1 MRSFKFLLSRRWV
14 LFFLAVVVLAYG
26 TWWLGEWQFHRL
38 ESRRHT
44 NTVVRTNEALPPVP
58 VDQLLSTDRVPD
70 ASIEWRRVTATG
82 HYDTADTYV
91 WRYLTDDHSDPG
103 VDQVVPFVTTSGTT
117 LLVDRGW
124 VSSDDPSRMPAD
136 APAPPSGQ
144 VTVVGWV
151 RQNGSGSSTVVAQ
164 QGFRALSSATL
175 GPVLG
180 QKVYGGFINLQSEN
194 GAAPTGMG
202 LVDLPELND
211 GPHFFYGVQW
221 WFFGV
226 LAIVGFFYLLYD
238 EWLTLG
244 KAGAGDE
251 EGAKRLAEREADQ
264 AVRKKRSAAKVAQR
278 QAVRAAY
285 KAAYEKEK
293 AENSRR

>member
-1 MRSFKFLLSRRWV
+1 VRSFKFLLSRRWV

-44 NTVVRTNEALPPVP
+44 NTVVRTNEAMAPVP
-58 VDQLLSTDRVPD
+58 VAQLLSTARTPD

-82 HYDTADTYV
+82 HYDAADTYV
-91 WRYLTDDHSDPG
+91 WRYLTDDESDPG
-103 VDQVVPFVTTSGTT
+103 VDEVVPFVTTSGTT

-124 VSSDDPSRMPAD
+124 VSSNDPTRLPAN
-136 APAPPSGQ
+136 APAPPAGQ

-151 RQNGSGSSTVVAQ
+151 RQNGTGDSTVVAQ
-164 QGFRALSSATL
+164 QGFRALSSVTL
-175 GPVLG
+175 GPAIH
-180 QKVYGGFINLQSEN
+180 QTVYGGFVNLQTEN
-194 GAAPTGMG
+194 GATPANLGQ
-202 LVDLPELND
+202 VDLPQLND

-244 KAGAGDE
+244 KAEAGDE
-251 EGAKRLAEREADQ
+251 EGAKRLAERQANQADRKQ
-264 AVRKKRSAAKVAQR
+264 RTATKVRQR

-293 AENSRR
+293 AENSR

>member
-14 LFFLAVVVLAYG
+14 LFFLVVVLLAYG

-38 ESRRHT
+38 TARRHN
-44 NTVVRTNEALPPVP
+44 NTIVRTNEAMPPVP
-58 VDQLLSTDRVPD
+58 VDQLLSPAKVPD
-70 ASIEWRRVTATG
+70 SSIEWRRVSATG
-82 HYDTADTYV
+82 HYETSDAYV
-91 WRYLTDDHSDPG
+91 WRYLTDDESDSG

-124 VSSDDPSRMPAD
+124 VAASDPSRMPAD
-136 APAPPSGQ
+136 APTPPSGQ
-144 VTVVGWV
+144 VSVVGWV
-151 RQNGSGSSTVVAQ
+151 RQNGSGNSTLVAQ

-175 GPVLG
+175 GPALG
-180 QKVYGGFINLQSEN
+180 QTVYGGFINLQTEN

-202 LVDLPELND
+202 LVDLPELDD

-226 LAIVGFFYLLYD
+226 LAVVGFGYLLYD

-244 KAGAGDE
+244 RADAGDD
-251 EGAKRLAEREADQ
+251 EGSKRLAERQAQQ
-264 AVRKKRSAAKVAQR
+264 AVRKQRTSAKVAQR
-278 QAVRAAY
+278 QAVKAAY
-285 KAAYEKEK
+285 RAAYEKEK
-293 AENSRR
+293 AENGR